1 MEQIILPF
9 QPSLSLSQPSRYV
22 ALSFLW
28 LTRESRCHS
37 AAVAMDFEA
46 FYSVSRKKWAPQTFS
61 TDKCKHGP
69 YWTKLSMHSPR
80 SIWVIVAKFHTIPSY
95 HLTDFQFLQIV
106 VTDFSY
112 RHDLLLLRTTHAT
125 YVTHDVIL
133 LINKMLS
140 KEDRV
145 LKGYGA
151 KRIMTKY
158 PGRNFSLASVK
169 SGWLRGLGHFARASL
184 PSTDP
189 WRQPSERT
197 TDCRMA
203 PIWPEHH

>member
-1 MEQIILPF
+1 MQ
-9 QPSLSLSQPSRYV
+9 
-22 ALSFLW
+22 AFLK
-28 LTRESRCHS
+28 
-37 AAVAMDFEA
+37 
-46 FYSVSRKKWAPQTFS
+46 YSVSRKKWAPQTFC
-61 TDKCKHGP
+61 TDKCKHAS

-112 RHDLLLLRTTHAT
+112 RHDLLRMTHAT

-151 KRIMTKY
+151 KRLMTWISKKKLLACFREIMLTTRSGAFCKSESTVA
-158 PGRNFSLASVK
+158 GSVTSTIWNNDWLQNGADLTRTSKSESTVAGSVTSTIWNNDWLQNGADLTRTSLTVA
-169 SGWLRGLGHFARASL
+169 G
-184 PSTDP
+184 
-189 WRQPSERT
+189 T
-197 TDCRMA
+197 TA
-203 PIWPEHH
+203 